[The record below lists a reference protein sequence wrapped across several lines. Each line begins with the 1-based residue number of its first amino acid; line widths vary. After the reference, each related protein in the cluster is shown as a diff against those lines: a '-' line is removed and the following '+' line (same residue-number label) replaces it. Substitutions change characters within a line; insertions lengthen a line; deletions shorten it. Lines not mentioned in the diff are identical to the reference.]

1 MKRYG
6 RVILRCSK
14 QIVGRVY
21 DHFDVVVSADK
32 KEAAKS
38 EYQRQGYSV
47 VVL

>member
-14 QIVGRVY
+14 KIVGNVH

-32 KEAAKS
+32 KETAKS
-38 EYQRQGYSV
+38 EYQRQGYYV
-47 VVL
+47 IVL

>member
-1 MKRYG
+1 MRRIG

-14 QIVGRVY
+14 KIVGHVY

-38 EYQRQGYSV
+38 EYQRQGYYV
-47 VVL
+47 IVL